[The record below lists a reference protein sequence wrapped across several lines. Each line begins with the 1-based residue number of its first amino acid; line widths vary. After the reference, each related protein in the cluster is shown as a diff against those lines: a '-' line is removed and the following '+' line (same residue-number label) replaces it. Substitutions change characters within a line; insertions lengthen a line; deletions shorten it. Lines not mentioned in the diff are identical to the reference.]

1 MLLIETQRTVVAL
14 PDVERQVVA
23 AELLSSLKSLFEQ
36 RVADALVPALFVNA
50 QVVDIELLVRA
61 ACGVNGV
68 VDENAENLSEHLVV
82 FVRRNKSYAVL
93 VG

>member
-1 MLLIETQRTVVAL
+1 MLLIETQRAVVAL

-23 AELLSSLKSLFEQ
+23 AELFCRLKSLFEQ
-36 RVADALVPALFVNA
+36 RVADALVPALFVDA
-50 QVVDIELLVRA
+50 QVVDIELLVRS

-68 VDENAENLSEHLVV
+68 VDENAENISEYLVV

>member
-1 MLLIETQRTVVAL
+1 M
-14 PDVERQVVA
+14 A

-68 VDENAENLSEHLVV
+68 VDENAENISEHLVV
-82 FVRRNKSYAVL
+82 FVRGDKD
-93 VG
+93 